1 MMGLSTLSF
10 ATPAIWFLFTG
21 YLAFDIP
28 QHLALPV
35 LVTLDSR
42 FEYFPLCRYRH
53 TCKWCSKFTFV
64 RFNLNESW
72 FPNLRTLFL
81 NCLMNN
87 QHRLGTDLMLQLKRA
102 GHSFLITL
110 VIVMEVRY
118 SSTGT
123 ETKMIHWSCWY
134 CQSGKRTTLMSGEL
148 SKGSSWQKVNLEGRL
163 FNYFSLN
170 EGCKINLCED
180 KGKILKKFDS
190 LILSVRN
197 SWLAGDNLTK
207 VFNQFIR
214 FLRSCNSV

>member
-1 MMGLSTLSF
+1 MIFCNPLCFLNFHFMHHCTQYLMMGLSTLSF

-21 YLAFDIP
+21 YLALDIP

-42 FEYFPLCRYRH
+42 FEYFPLCRYRP

-134 CQSGKRTTLMSGEL
+134 CQSGKRTTH
-148 SKGSSWQKVNLEGRL
+148 
-163 FNYFSLN
+163 
-170 EGCKINLCED
+170 
-180 KGKILKKFDS
+180 
-190 LILSVRN
+190 VRRTRQRFK
-197 SWLAGDNLTK
+197 LTK
-207 VFNQFIR
+207 G
-214 FLRSCNSV
+214 